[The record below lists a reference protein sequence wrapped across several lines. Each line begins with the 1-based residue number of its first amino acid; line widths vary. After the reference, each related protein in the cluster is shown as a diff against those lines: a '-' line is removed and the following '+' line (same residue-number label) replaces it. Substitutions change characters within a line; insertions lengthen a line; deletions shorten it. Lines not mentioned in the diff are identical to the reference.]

1 MVPRAIAWAGA
12 CTLAAYLVGGRL
24 QSLSGTID
32 LIIVGTAGLILA
44 TAAYPS
50 PAGKQARPAGRSR
63 LPRLA
68 QLTVRSRVRPK
79 AAAGGEPTRRTILRS
94 ISLTAD
100 AITAAALVM
109 VCVFALFG
117 TPNGV
122 AGLAR
127 SVRLG
132 VVG

>member
-1 MVPRAIAWAGA
+1 
-12 CTLAAYLVGGRL
+12 
-24 QSLSGTID
+24 
-32 LIIVGTAGLILA
+32 
-44 TAAYPS
+44 
-50 PAGKQARPAGRSR
+50 
-63 LPRLA
+63 
-68 QLTVRSRVRPK
+68 VRPK

-100 AITAAALVM
+100 VITTALVM